1 MVSWMIQ
8 LHASGQ
14 LRALSPRGDASLVA
28 GVFFAGGSYHLR
40 DGVVT
45 ISQSSPGL
53 TEMCLPFA
61 MPIRM
66 TSDGASS
73 LTGS

>member
-28 GVFFAGGSYHLR
+28 GVFFAGGSYHLH
-40 DGVVT
+40 DGV
-45 ISQSSPGL
+45 SSRSVRAP
-53 TEMCLPFA
+53 PA
-61 MPIRM
+61 
-66 TSDGASS
+66 
-73 LTGS
+73 